1 MAYFHGPWFVTPKE
15 TPHPANQM
23 FYTREAFIST
33 IQDTNPLLSI
43 VGRCCVLEVSDFKTM
58 RPTHYDET
66 DVYICESVYDESR
79 RQIGPLPPTGLKTY
93 EHSSLDV
100 LADEVYYFKSPINV
114 RKEIAGGV
122 Q

>member
-1 MAYFHGPWFVTPKE
+1 
-15 TPHPANQM
+15 
-23 FYTREAFIST
+23 
-33 IQDTNPLLSI
+33 
-43 VGRCCVLEVSDFKTM
+43 M
-58 RPTHYDET
+58 RATHYDES

-114 RKEIAGGV
+114 QKVSELYSYCGPIFIKLPIGV
-122 Q
+122 SNLSISKKI